1 MSRWFRMDDDVVNDP
16 KVQNLPDPLFRAWV
30 NILCVASKHDGVLPP
45 LRDVAFILRLKEP
58 AAAAILS
65 KLHLAGLLDKTESSF
80 KPHNWEGR
88 QFKSDR
94 DATAADRAKRYRDAK
109 RDRHGTV
116 TRDASRQETETS
128 RSPETETE
136 TEAET
141 DSKANALGAHA
152 PRERAD
158 ERFAEFWLAYPR
170 RDGPNPRKPAEQR
183 FSSLV
188 KAGVDPRMMI
198 EAAKK
203 LAVDEAA
210 RGNVG
215 TRFIPQAVTWL
226 NQQRW
231 ADHAAVAAQQQA
243 EAAEHLASQVHVKAD
258 TPQWRAWASHLG
270 KSPPQD
276 RNFGWYF
283 DSEWPPGHVPKGA
296 ESTAENFEQAGQA

>member
-136 TEAET
+136 TDT
-141 DSKANALGAHA
+141 DSEANASGAAA
-152 PRERAD
+152 PPDPSVAEREYFD
-158 ERFAEFWLAYPR
+158 
-170 RDGPNPRKPAEQR
+170 
-183 FSSLV
+183 
-188 KAGVDPRMMI
+188 
-198 EAAKK
+198 
-203 LAVDEAA
+203 
-210 RGNVG
+210 RGKQ
-215 TRFIPQAVTWL
+215 I
-226 NQQRW
+226 
-231 ADHAAVAAQQQA
+231 
-243 EAAEHLASQVHVKAD
+243 
-258 TPQWRAWASHLG
+258 LG
-270 KSPPQD
+270 KSAGGQLAKLKTAKGGNVALARAALETASTKQNPAEYIAGVIRAGADPPLRAMTVAQ
-276 RNFGWYF
+276 RNRQETREILDDLEDFARRSGGSGEADFGVL
-283 DSEWPPGHVPKGA
+283 PGHPGERSETLRGGA
-296 ESTAENFEQAGQA
+296 GRAAIDISGGGRRESG

>member
-1 MSRWFRMDDDVVNDP
+1 MARIRTIKPEFWTNERVMECSVTARLLFIGMWNFADDLGR
-16 KVQNLPDPLFRAWV
+16 LPLSAKTIKAQIFPSDDISGDA
-30 NILCVASKHDGVLPP
+30 
-45 LRDVAFILRLKEP
+45 ILRMVGE
-58 AAAAILS
+58 LS
-65 KLHLAGLLDKTESSF
+65 TNGLVLTYEVD
-80 KPHNWEGR
+80 GR
-88 QFKSDR
+88 QYIQIVGWQHQRIDKPQPGKCPGPVDGYSKSIHGMV
-94 DATAADRAKRYRDAK
+94 ATEGKGEEGK
-109 RDRHGTV
+109 G
-116 TRDASRQETETS
+116 EEGN
-128 RSPETETE
+128 
-136 TEAET
+136 
-141 DSKANALGAHA
+141 SKANALGAHA

-188 KAGVDPRMMI
+188 KAGVDPGMMI

-296 ESTAENFEQAGQA
+296 GSTA